1 MWRFPPSYRIIMAK
15 ENNKRN
21 PLSGIIAGIALLV
34 IGTCILWLN
43 EGDYVANMKAVKDV
57 SENVTD
63 ISSETVDASNNGKLV
78 CLSGGFVIPDE
89 LVEDSLFSVG
99 TKTAKLERIVEVYQW
114 RESQDSDNN
123 YTYDKEWSED
133 LIDSSDFHNTG
144 HSNPGVK
151 EVENESFCVS
161 RAEIGA
167 FKLSEDQLK
176 NLETNETLSIDPAT
190 AVPQYYSVQDNYITD
205 AQNINS
211 PSVGDLRI
219 HYEYNTFSAA
229 TVLAVQQNDSFTDFV
244 SENGIKINRVD
255 EGLLK
260 GDQVVQKITEENNA
274 LKWALRLIGALAI
287 IIGYCCIVGP
297 ISNLAAFVPI
307 LGSIVGFALYLVASL
322 VGLIHS
328 FIVIAVAWFVFRPVL
343 SVVLLAAA
351 ALICVGIWLLL
362 KKKKAQQNED
372 AVGT

>member
-57 SENVTD
+57 SENVID

-161 RAEIGA
+161 QAEIGA

-176 NLETNETLSIDPAT
+176 NLRTKRSRLTRPQPFRSIIRFRATTSRTREISTVPPSAISGSITNTIRFR
-190 AVPQYYSVQDNYITD
+190 PQ
-205 AQNINS
+205 
-211 PSVGDLRI
+211 PFWL
-219 HYEYNTFSAA
+219 FSK
-229 TVLAVQQNDSFTDFV
+229 TT
-244 SENGIKINRVD
+244 
-255 EGLLK
+255 
-260 GDQVVQKITEENNA
+260 
-274 LKWALRLIGALAI
+274 ALRTSSAKTESRSIAWTR
-287 IIGYCCIVGP
+287 
-297 ISNLAAFVPI
+297 
-307 LGSIVGFALYLVASL
+307 GS
-322 VGLIHS
+322 
-328 FIVIAVAWFVFRPVL
+328 
-343 SVVLLAAA
+343 
-351 ALICVGIWLLL
+351 
-362 KKKKAQQNED
+362 
-372 AVGT
+372 